1 MASFREDRSA
11 ERKLIILRTAAHL
24 FIQKGYHATT
34 IEDIANELRMTK
46 GAIYYYV
53 NSKEDLLFQCHTLVA
68 AKCIERLQEIIE
80 EKNPQAIKLE
90 KAINSL
96 VLYVIEE
103 NAVFNIINRNSVLS
117 KELYNKVIEQRDY
130 YEDLFE
136 SILVEGIN
144 DGSFQTDNIKL
155 TKLLILGS
163 INSISTWY
171 KPRDSMLNEDIA
183 NFYSKSLI
191 KILGVKP
198 PHLD

>member
-68 AKCIERLQEIIE
+68 TKCIERLQEIIE
-80 EKNPQAIKLE
+80 EENPQAIKLE